1 MTGVAHLL
9 PPLATVSSEVSTED
23 AAEAPRRKGAPSARL
38 GDLLV
43 AEGLVTPGQ
52 VAEAV
57 RVQGT
62 LDRYAP
68 LGHILITQGLLT
80 RDQLVTVLERHR
92 RSSRLGTLLVKD
104 GDVTR
109 EQIEEA
115 LVEQRRA
122 GGGLGAALIKL
133 GHITEERFRLALCR
147 QLHIRFFPLE
157 TIPLDPTLRPLV
169 NEKFALKHRAVPVAR
184 VGNTL
189 VVAMDDPTQ
198 NVVVDELRRS
208 TGCTIEVITSTA
220 ASITRVLERLYRE
233 EVRPRIDGGDSIDI
247 IPDTGDIAWERSA
260 ARPGE
265 SADTIVRKLLR
276 LAVDRRVSDIHLE
289 TVDRRLQVRFRIDG
303 VLQHFNL
310 AGLAED
316 LDQQRPEVFS
326 RLKILAGLDISER
339 RRPQGGSFRA
349 RVKSDGRVLS
359 MDFRVSIIPGYYG
372 ESAVIR
378 VLDPRRAPESI
389 EVLGLAQPVVSA
401 LGQIMRSTTGMLL
414 VTGPTGSGK
423 STTLFGILNGLYRPE
438 IKIVTAEDPI
448 EYVCDRFTQHEV
460 NERVGNTFAAYVR
473 AFLRHDPEVIMIGE
487 VRDVET
493 AELALRAAQTG
504 HLVLSTLHTNDA
516 VSALPRL
523 QDLGVDTN
531 LCTASLIGVLAQRLV
546 REICWNCKQEYTP
559 PSSLLYETFDVPPTS
574 FPWYRGAGCT
584 VCHHTGYRGRMAL
597 VELWRPSE
605 DDVRLINTGASFDDV
620 RHSAEKST
628 LNMTDDAL
636 TRLREGRTTLDELI
650 RVLPHSTLRQIRSTL
665 F

>member
-1 MTGVAHLL
+1 M
-9 PPLATVSSEVSTED
+9 SSEVSAED
-23 AAEAPRRKGAPSARL
+23 TAQPPRRKGPPGARL

-57 RVQGT
+57 RIQKT

-68 LGHILITQGLLT
+68 LGHLLITQGLLT

-109 EQIEEA
+109 EQVEEA
-115 LVEQRRA
+115 LAEQRA
-122 GGGLGAALIKL
+122 SGGGLGATLIRL
-133 GHITEERFRLALCR
+133 GHITEERFREALCR
-147 QLHIRFFPLE
+147 QLHIRFFPLD
-157 TIPLDPTLRPLV
+157 TIPLDPALRALV

-208 TGCTIEVITSTA
+208 TGCDIEVITSTA
-220 ASITRVLERLYRE
+220 ASITRALTRLYRE

-247 IPDTGDIAWERSA
+247 IPDTADLTPARAG
-260 ARPGE
+260 ARPGD

-316 LDQQRPEVFS
+316 LDQQRAEVFS
-326 RLKILAGLDISER
+326 RLKILAGLDIAER

-349 RVKSDGRVLS
+349 RVKSDGRVMS

-389 EVLGLAQPVVSA
+389 DVLGLAKPVVTT
-401 LGQIMRSTTGMLL
+401 LQQIMRSTTGMLL

-423 STTLFGILNGLYRPE
+423 STTLFGILNSIYRPE

-487 VRDVET
+487 IRDAET

-504 HLVLSTLHTNDA
+504 HFVLSTLHTNDA
-516 VSALPRL
+516 ISALPRL

-531 LCTASLIGVLAQRLV
+531 LCTASLVGVLAQRLV
-546 REICWNCKQEYTP
+546 REICWNCKHEFTP
-559 PSSLLYETFDVPPTS
+559 PASLLYETFDVPPSS
-574 FPWYRGAGCT
+574 FPWFRGDGCT

-605 DDVRLINTGASFDDV
+605 DDVRRINAGASFDDV
-620 RHSAEKST
+620 RAGAEKST
-628 LNMTDDAL
+628 LSMADDAL
-636 TRLREGRTTLDELI
+636 LRLREGRTTLDELV
-650 RVLPHSTLRQIRSTL
+650 RVLPHSTLRQMRATL
-665 F
+665 I

>member
-1 MTGVAHLL
+1 
-9 PPLATVSSEVSTED
+9 VSSEVSAED
-23 AAEAPRRKGAPSARL
+23 TGHPARRKGASYARL

-43 AEGLVTPGQ
+43 AEGLVTLSQ

-57 RVQGT
+57 RIQKT

-68 LGHILITQGLLT
+68 LGHILITQGLIT

-109 EQIEEA
+109 EQVEEA
-115 LVEQRRA
+115 LAEQRRS
-122 GGGLGAALIKL
+122 GGGLGATLIRL
-133 GHITEERFRLALCR
+133 GHITEETFRQALCR
-147 QLHIRFFPLE
+147 QLHIRFFPLD
-157 TIPLDPTLRPLV
+157 TIPLDMALRSLV

-184 VGNTL
+184 VGDTL

-198 NVVVDELRRS
+198 NLVVDELRRG

-220 ASITRVLERLYRE
+220 AGITRALERLYRE
-233 EVRPRIDGGDSIDI
+233 EVRPRVDGGDSVDI
-247 IPDTGDIAWERSA
+247 IPDTAEAGWERGA
-260 ARPGE
+260 GRPGD

-289 TVDRRLQVRFRIDG
+289 TVERRLQVRFRIDG

-316 LDQQRPEVFS
+316 LDQQRAEVFS
-326 RLKILAGLDISER
+326 RLKILAGLDIAER

-349 RVKSDGRVLS
+349 RVKSEGRVLA

-389 EVLGLAQPVVSA
+389 DVLGLAQPVVAA
-401 LGQIMRSTTGMLL
+401 LQQIMRSSTGMLL

-438 IKIVTAEDPI
+438 IKILTAEDPI
-448 EYVCDRFTQHEV
+448 EYVCERFTQHEV

-487 VRDVET
+487 VRDAET

-531 LCTASLIGVLAQRLV
+531 VCTSSLIGVLAQRLA
-546 REICWNCKQEYTP
+546 REICWNCKEEYTP
-559 PSSLLYETFDVPPTS
+559 STSLLYETFDVPPTS
-574 FPWYRGAGCT
+574 FPWFRGVGCT

-605 DDVRLINTGASFDDV
+605 EDVRLINAGAPLDDI
-620 RHSAEKST
+620 RASAERST
-628 LNMTDDAL
+628 LSMTEDAL
-636 TRLREGRTTLDELI
+636 IRLREGRTTLDELI
-650 RVLPHSTLRQIRSTL
+650 RVLPHSTLRQMRAT
-665 F
+665 FM